1 MTIVDQLLDKYSS
14 APPEKQNQ
22 ALREVMQKIALAG
35 LNRTGFFEKS
45 AFYGG
50 TCLRIFYNLPRFS
63 EDLDFSLLRPEPDFS
78 LQPYLQSIKNEFT
91 ALGLD
96 IDIVAKTK
104 STTSQIESAF
114 LKNNTQ
120 IFNLGLR
127 NKRQLKIKLEVDT
140 LPPLKFT
147 TEEKLLLQPFSFY
160 VKCFSLPDLFAGKM
174 HALLFR
180 QWKNRVKGRD
190 WYDFEWYLRNGVEL
204 NLTHFNERALQSGNL
219 TDRSLTPT
227 AFLEKLQAKIASLDM
242 RQAKADVLKFV
253 THPSELD
260 IWSQDYFLQLSK
272 MIIYTRGY

>member
-1 MTIVDQLLDKYSS
+1 
-14 APPEKQNQ
+14 
-22 ALREVMQKIALAG
+22 
-35 LNRTGFFEKS
+35 
-45 AFYGG
+45 
-50 TCLRIFYNLPRFS
+50 
-63 EDLDFSLLRPEPDFS
+63 
-78 LQPYLQSIKNEFT
+78 
-91 ALGLD
+91 
-96 IDIVAKTK
+96 DIVAKTK

-204 NLTHFNERALQSGNL
+204 NLTHFNERAFQSGNL
-219 TDRSLTPT
+219 TDRNLTPT
-227 AFLEKLQAKIASLDM
+227 TFLEKLQARIASLDI
-242 RQAKADVLKFV
+242 RQAKADVQKFV